1 MKQVPTDGTAIGNTM
16 LMKIL
21 KWSETTYWE
30 IKKGLVERGE
40 LQLGRGRGGSVRRPM
55 VEATVATSSVS
66 PSNVRV
72 QKEDDY
78 ARESR
83 LYNPMSKVIRDSW
96 AADAGFENK
105 VVHTTAQGGGRVTGG
120 KWSRPDIALATLSR
134 YPYVPGI
141 HFDVIT
147 FEVKTPDGIDITC
160 VYEALAHLRSATQSY
175 VLLHVPSERALD
187 LESIL
192 LDVSAEAKNHGIGV
206 IIAEKPSDYETWD
219 EVVEPVRAEPVPKRL
234 NDFLAQ
240 QFSEKQREQ
249 ISRWW

>member
-1 MKQVPTDGTAIGNTM
+1 
-16 LMKIL
+16 
-21 KWSETTYWE
+21 
-30 IKKGLVERGE
+30 
-40 LQLGRGRGGSVRRPM
+40 
-55 VEATVATSSVS
+55 
-66 PSNVRV
+66 
-72 QKEDDY
+72 
-78 ARESR
+78 
-83 LYNPMSKVIRDSW
+83 
-96 AADAGFENK
+96 
-105 VVHTTAQGGGRVTGG
+105 
-120 KWSRPDIALATLSR
+120 
-134 YPYVPGI
+134 VPGI